1 MAERLRKNKKIWL
14 VIAAMEIL
22 LVCLAGFL
30 YSRRE
35 PVELSFTQDELVYD
49 SGEPGFYIDTTGSR
63 ITTPEFTLPRGMYTV
78 TIQYEY
84 EGPVVMNVSYTDGRL
99 VPDFSGDIQ
108 TRSSGTSVCDFKNRY
123 DNRPMQVRGRL
134 RGDAWEGCYLLVQGI
149 TITNSPLALRNFL
162 FQFVTVLL
170 MIDAVCLFF
179 LYKDRWKLT
188 EESAKIGKALFLL
201 ALFTSI
207 PLLVDYLPGS
217 SHDLGFHLMRI
228 EGIKEGLQ
236 SGMLPVKIQPNWLGG
251 HGYAASVFY
260 GDLFLYIPAVLRM
273 FGVSIQ
279 SSYQFYVLLVNIFTV
294 FASYYCF
301 SKMSASPKVGLFCS
315 AVFSLNIYRLI
326 CLYNRSAVGEYT
338 AMAFL
343 PIILY
348 GFWKVYTK
356 PEDSEEHRKSWITI
370 ALGYTGVFLSH
381 MISCEMVALFTII
394 LCVVLWKRTFR
405 KKTFVTLAKAAISII
420 LLNLWFIVPLLDYL
434 QSGTYILNDPDGYA
448 AYRLEERASFVA
460 QLFMN
465 IYDAVALSASH
476 SAGVVGDMPQTPG
489 IAAWLLVV
497 IWMIFYAGRKG
508 REKSEKKAEWL
519 CVGFCLL
526 AVFLA
531 TDLMPYS
538 LFARLS
544 SIFEFPERSLQY
556 PWRFLSV
563 AAVFFAWL
571 GCILMGKRSMER
583 KKRYV
588 FAAVVGGVACWQALT
603 FMSMI
608 LQNSEPLRIYQ
619 EGNLSTFEVG
629 GGEYLPL
636 DSNTED
642 YIEALTY
649 QAESIQVT
657 EWKREGNKIL
667 VGLKNISQDAQ
678 QVEVPLLYY
687 KGYTAEDEAGN
698 RMEIIPGKSGRVSVS
713 VPAGFDGRFSVEFRE
728 PWYWRITEAVSLVM
742 FFVVVCCGLHDSP
755 IAGKLF
761 RKSEKESRFS
771 EI

>member
-14 VIAAMEIL
+14 VIAAVEIL
-22 LVCLAGFL
+22 LVCLAGFF

-35 PVELSFTQDELVYD
+35 PVSLSFTQEDLVYD
-49 SGEPGFYIDTTGSR
+49 SGEPGFYIDTTTGSQ
-63 ITTPEFTLPRGMYTV
+63 IATPEFALPRGMYTV

-108 TRSSGTSVCDFKNRY
+108 TRSSGTSVCDIKNRY
-123 DNRPMQVRGRL
+123 SNRPMQVRGRL

-149 TITNSPLALRNFL
+149 TVTASSLALRNFL

-170 MIDAVCLFF
+170 AIDAMGLIF
-179 LYKDRWKLT
+179 LYKTSWKIT
-188 EESAKIGKALFLL
+188 EEYEKTGKALFLL
-201 ALFTSI
+201 ALFVSL
-207 PLLVDYLPGS
+207 PLLVDYLPGA

-228 EGIKEGLQ
+228 EGIKEGLL

-260 GDLFLYIPAVLRM
+260 GDLFLYIPAVLRI

-301 SKMSASPKVGLFCS
+301 SKMSASSRVGLFCS
-315 AVFSLNIYRLI
+315 AVYSLNIYRLI

-356 PEDSEEHRKSWITI
+356 PEGSDEHRKSWITI

-394 LCVVLWKRTFR
+394 LCIVLWKRTFR
-405 KKTFVTLAKAAISII
+405 KKTFIVLAKAAMSIVF
-420 LLNLWFIVPLLDYL
+420 LNLWFIVPLLDYL
-434 QSGTYILNDPDGYA
+434 QSGTYILNDPNGYA

-465 IYDAVALSASH
+465 VYDAIALSEGH
-476 SAGVVGDMPQTPG
+476 SAGVPGDMPQTPG
-489 IAAWLLVV
+489 IAAWLLVA

-508 REKSEKKAEWL
+508 RERSEKKTEWL

-531 TDLMPYS
+531 TDLMPYA
-538 LFARLS
+538 LLVRVS

-571 GCILMGKRSMER
+571 GCILMGKRCIER

-588 FAAVVGGVACWQALT
+588 FAAVAGGVACWQALT

-608 LQNSEPLRIYQ
+608 LQNSEPFRVYQ

-636 DSNTED
+636 GSNTED

-649 QAESIQVT
+649 PAENIQVT
-657 EWKREGNKIL
+657 AWKREGNRIL
-667 VGLKNISQDAQ
+667 VELKNISQDVC

-687 KGYTAEDEAGN
+687 KGYIAEDEAGN
-698 RMEIIPGKSGRVSVS
+698 PMEIIPGKSGRISVA
-713 VPAGFDGRFSVEFRE
+713 VPEGFEGSFSVEFRE
-728 PWYWRITEAVSLVM
+728 PWYWRITEVISLVM
-742 FFVVVCCGLHDSP
+742 FLAVLYCGMRDFKKKRVNQL
-755 IAGKLF
+755 
-761 RKSEKESRFS
+761 
-771 EI
+771 

>member
-14 VIAAMEIL
+14 VIAAVEIL
-22 LVCLAGFL
+22 LVCLAGFF

-35 PVELSFTQDELVYD
+35 PVSLSFTQEDLVYD
-49 SGEPGFYIDTTGSR
+49 SGEPGFYIDTTTGSQ
-63 ITTPEFTLPRGMYTV
+63 IATPEFTLPRGMYTV

-108 TRSSGTSVCDFKNRY
+108 TRSSGTSVCDIKNRY
-123 DNRPMQVRGRL
+123 SNRPMQVRGRL

-149 TITNSPLALRNFL
+149 TVTASSLALRNFL

-170 MIDAVCLFF
+170 AIDAMGLIF
-179 LYKDRWKLT
+179 LYKTSWKIT
-188 EESAKIGKALFLL
+188 EEYAKTGKALFLL
-201 ALFTSI
+201 ALFVSL
-207 PLLVDYLPGS
+207 PLLVDYLPGA

-228 EGIKEGLQ
+228 EGIKEGLL

-260 GDLFLYIPAVLRM
+260 GDLFLYIPAVLRI

-301 SKMSASPKVGLFCS
+301 SKMSASSRVGLFCS
-315 AVFSLNIYRLI
+315 AVYSLNIYRLI

-356 PEDSEEHRKSWITI
+356 PEGSDEHRKSWITI

-394 LCVVLWKRTFR
+394 LCIVLWKRTFR
-405 KKTFVTLAKAAISII
+405 KKTFIVLAKAAMSIVF
-420 LLNLWFIVPLLDYL
+420 LNLWFIVPLLDYL
-434 QSGTYILNDPDGYA
+434 QSGTYILNDPNGYA

-465 IYDAVALSASH
+465 VYDAIALSEGH
-476 SAGVVGDMPQTPG
+476 SAGVPGDMPQTPG
-489 IAAWLLVV
+489 IAAWLLVA

-508 REKSEKKAEWL
+508 RERSEKKTEWL

-531 TDLMPYS
+531 TDLMPYA
-538 LFARLS
+538 LLVRVS

-571 GCILMGKRSMER
+571 GCILMGKRCIER

-588 FAAVVGGVACWQALT
+588 FAAVAGGVACWQALT

-608 LQNSEPLRIYQ
+608 LQNSEPFRVYQ

-636 DSNTED
+636 GSNTED

-649 QAESIQVT
+649 PAENIQVT
-657 EWKREGNKIL
+657 AWKREGNRIL
-667 VGLKNISQDAQ
+667 VELKNISQDVC

-687 KGYTAEDEAGN
+687 KGYIAEDEAGN
-698 RMEIIPGKSGRVSVS
+698 PMEIIPGKSGRISVA
-713 VPAGFDGRFSVEFRE
+713 VPEGFEGSFSVEFRE
-728 PWYWRITEAVSLVM
+728 PWYWRITEVISLVM
-742 FFVVVCCGLHDSP
+742 FLAVLYCGMRDFKKKRVNQL
-755 IAGKLF
+755 
-761 RKSEKESRFS
+761 
-771 EI
+771 